1 MNNMSQITIVGM
13 GNLLLKDE
21 GVGVHVVRA
30 LQKMNLP
37 HGVEAIDGGTS
48 PEISSY
54 IESTEKLIV
63 IDAMEAGGIPGSVY
77 RILIDDL
84 TTEVAG
90 LTSIHEVKLISIL
103 KVMRL
108 LDRGPEETV
117 IIGIQPKDM
126 GWGTEL
132 SPELQKKIPQIVQV
146 VLEEIKSK
154 TNIRE
159 NCLFVSRQKGGND
172 FWN

>member
-1 MNNMSQITIVGM
+1 MTNTSKITIVGM

-30 LQKMNLP
+30 LQKMVLP
-37 HGVEAIDGGTS
+37 DSVEVIDGGTS

-63 IDAMEAGGIPGSVY
+63 IDAMETGGMPGSVY

-90 LTSIHEVKLISIL
+90 LTSIHEINLVSIL
-103 KVMRL
+103 KMMRL
-108 LDRGPEETV
+108 LDRGPQETV
-117 IIGIQPKDM
+117 IIGIQPADVD
-126 GWGTEL
+126 WGTEP
-132 SPELQKKIPQIVQV
+132 SPELQQRIPQIVRI
-146 VLEEIKSK
+146 VLKEIDNKES
-154 TNIRE
+154 IPDGIS
-159 NCLFVSRQKGGND
+159 CP
-172 FWN
+172 